1 MTKLRHYDNFGTA
14 RFITF
19 SCFRRQPNLINDF
32 AKELFIAELYKA
44 RVKYKLGI
52 IGYVIMPEHV
62 HLVVVPPEDGELGPA
77 IGEMKRQS
85 ALLIHDLLQR
95 QASPLLSRLS
105 VVRNGVPK
113 FALWKRRCFD
123 HNCRSERE
131 VWEKV
136 NYCHNNPVKRGL
148 VRQPERWRWS
158 SYQYYAG
165 SSDTL
170 LEIDAAGEF

>member
-1 MTKLRHYDNFGTA
+1 MKLRHYDHDGRA
-14 RFITF
+14 RFVTF
-19 SCFRRQPNLINDF
+19 CTHQDAPILTNTPFRSAVVESILSVCRDGRLR
-32 AKELFIAELYKA
+32 LL
-44 RVKYKLGI
+44 
-52 IGYVIMPEHV
+52 GYVVMPEHV

-148 VRQPERWRWS
+148 VKQAEGWKWS
-158 SYQYYAG
+158 SYQYYAD
-165 SSDTL
+165 SPDTL
-170 LEIDAAGEF
+170 LEIDAAGEV